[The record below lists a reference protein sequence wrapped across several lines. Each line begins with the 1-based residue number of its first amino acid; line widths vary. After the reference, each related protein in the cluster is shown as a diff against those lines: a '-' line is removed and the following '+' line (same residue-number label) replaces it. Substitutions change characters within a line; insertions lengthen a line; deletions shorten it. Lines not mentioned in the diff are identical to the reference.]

1 METRECYVIKENDLL
16 GTNSDW
22 VSVLYMRRKFKKKGV
37 KRIEGSSNNTGEEM
51 WRRIIAKYISS
62 IRDAFMGIFI
72 VLFWVVVEKE
82 KKLATS

>member
-22 VSVLYMRRKFKKKGV
+22 VIVLYMRRKFKKKGV
-37 KRIEGSSNNTGEEM
+37 KRIDGSNIGEEM

-72 VLFWVVVEKE
+72 VLFWVVEKE